1 MAVVSPCDRAA
12 RARGEAVR
20 AEKSAPI
27 EELMP
32 ADGASAAFAMIGISA
47 HPASCSAAKIHELPW
62 HPEGAAMTAF
72 EKAAAAADML
82 SRL

>member
-20 AEKSAPI
+20 AEKSAAI

-32 ADGASAAFAMIGISA
+32 ADGASAAFCNDRDFG
-47 HPASCSAAKIHELPW
+47 
-62 HPEGAAMTAF
+62 T
-72 EKAAAAADML
+72 
-82 SRL
+82 SR